1 MLEYAISAGYRF
13 ATSNTD
19 GILEAKLGHRWG
31 DDQVAL
37 SLMPKSVEPQLR
49 AFSFNR
55 TVTVQLP
62 LMPKGV
68 EHKCKDFTGIQQ
80 EVCNYL

>member
-1 MLEYAISAGYRF
+1 
-13 ATSNTD
+13 
-19 GILEAKLGHRWG
+19 
-31 DDQVAL
+31 
-37 SLMPKSVEPQLR
+37 MPKSVEPQLR

-68 EHKCKDFTGIQQ
+68 EHRI
-80 EVCNYL
+80 